1 LESPI
6 FREIK
11 EPRMREPQL
20 GVAVGKK
27 GVGKSYTTN
36 ILLQQYV
43 NGNPA
48 KGVQGR
54 RALILDVNDEFTH
67 VKAIGL
73 KDIVRFS
80 VHPQVELRRIRPFLP
95 DGRRMT
101 LDKIAETLFVILEQF
116 KGGLL
121 LIEDIN
127 RYVSDHLPKDIEGA
141 ICTNRHIDLDIIMH
155 FQSIGRI
162 TTKIWQN
169 CNWMRFHKNL
179 DSVDRH
185 ANKFED
191 KHEFLRLVEGMVNN
205 EYQSGNKRFYQYVN
219 LDEMKMMGFVD
230 QKKLDV
236 VIEEYIMMNQR
247 KLIRPYLNMKNE
259 SNKAKYTMDDAKRLV
274 KTRLIQ
280 TYT

>member
-1 LESPI
+1 
-6 FREIK
+6 
-11 EPRMREPQL
+11 MREPQL

-27 GVGKSYTTN
+27 SCGKTYTTN
-36 ILLQQYV
+36 IMLQQYV

-48 KGVQGR
+48 KGIAGR
-54 RALILDVNDEFTH
+54 KALILDVNDEFTH
-67 VKAIGL
+67 VKAISL
-73 KDIVRFS
+73 KDVVRFS
-80 VHPQVELRRIRPFLP
+80 AHPMVELRRIRPFLP

-101 LDKIAETLFVILEQF
+101 LEKIAETLFVILEQY

-185 ANKFED
+185 ANKFQD
-191 KHEFLRLVEGMVNN
+191 KHELLRVVEMLVNS
-205 EYQSGNKRFYQYVN
+205 EYTNGNKRFYQYIN
-219 LDEMKMMGFVD
+219 LDEMKLMGFID
-230 QKKLDV
+230 QKKLYV
-236 VIEEYIMMNQR
+236 V
-247 KLIRPYLNMKNE
+247 L
-259 SNKAKYTMDDAKRLV
+259 
-274 KTRLIQ
+274 
-280 TYT
+280 

>member
-1 LESPI
+1 
-6 FREIK
+6 
-11 EPRMREPQL
+11 MREPQL

-27 GVGKSYTTN
+27 SCGKSYTTN

-48 KGVQGR
+48 KGIAGR
-54 RALILDVNDEFTH
+54 KALILDVNDEFTH
-67 VKAIGL
+67 VKALSL
-73 KDIVRFS
+73 KDVVRFS
-80 VHPQVELRRIRPFLP
+80 AHPMVELRRIRPFLP

-101 LDKIAETLFVILEQF
+101 LEKIAETLFIILEQY

-185 ANKFED
+185 ANKFQD
-191 KHEFLRLVEGMVNN
+191 KQELLRLVEMLVNS
-205 EYQSGNKRFYQYVN
+205 EYTNGNKRFYQYIN
-219 LDEMKMMGFVD
+219 LDEMKLMGFID

-236 VIEEYIMMNQR
+236 VLEEFIMANQR
-247 KLIRPYLNMKNE
+247 RLIKPYLSLRDE
-259 SNKAKYTMDDAKRLV
+259 RNKPKHTMDEAKNLV
-274 KTRLIQ
+274 KARLLQ
-280 TYT
+280 DYT

>member
-1 LESPI
+1 
-6 FREIK
+6 
-11 EPRMREPQL
+11 MREPQL

-36 ILLQQYV
+36 IMLQQYV

-48 KGVQGR
+48 KGVAGR
-54 RALILDVNDEFTH
+54 RALILDVNDEFSH
-67 VKAIGL
+67 VKAISL
-73 KDIVRFS
+73 KDVVRFS
-80 VHPQVELRRIRPFLP
+80 VHPTVELRRIRPFLP

-101 LDKIAETLFVILEQF
+101 LDKIAETLFIILEQF

-185 ANKFED
+185 ANKFQD
-191 KHEFLRLVEGMVNN
+191 KHEFLRLVEGLVNA
-205 EYQSGNKRFYQYVN
+205 EYQNGNKRFYQYVN
-219 LDEMKMMGFVD
+219 LDEMKIMGFVD
-230 QKKLDV
+230 QKKLDTV
-236 VIEEYIMMNQR
+236 LDDYILGNQR
-247 KLIRPYLNMKNE
+247 KLIKPYLNMRNDQ
-259 SNKAKYTMDDAKRLV
+259 NKPKYTMDEAKKLV
-274 KTRLIQ
+274 KTQLLQ

>member
-1 LESPI
+1 
-6 FREIK
+6 
-11 EPRMREPQL
+11 MREPQL

-27 GVGKSYTTN
+27 GVGKSFTTN

-205 EYQSGNKRFYQYVN
+205 EYQSGNKRFYQYIN

-236 VIEEYIMMNQR
+236 VIDDYIMMNQR
-247 KLIRPYLNMKNE
+247 KLIRPYLNMKDE
-259 SNKAKYTMDDAKRLV
+259 RNKSKYTMEDAKRLV

>member
-1 LESPI
+1 
-6 FREIK
+6 
-11 EPRMREPQL
+11 MREPQL

-27 GVGKSYTTN
+27 GVGKTYTTN
-36 ILLQQYV
+36 IMLQQYV

-67 VKAIGL
+67 VKAIAL
-73 KDIVRFS
+73 KDVVRFS

-101 LDKIAETLFVILEQF
+101 LEKIAETLFVILEQY

-205 EYQSGNKRFYQYVN
+205 EYQSGNKRFYQYIN

-236 VIEEYIMMNQR
+236 VIEDYIMMNQR
-247 KLIRPYLNMKNE
+247 KLIRPYLNMKDE
-259 SNKAKYTMDDAKRLV
+259 RNKSKYTMDDAKRLV

>member
-1 LESPI
+1 
-6 FREIK
+6 
-11 EPRMREPQL
+11 MREPQL

-27 GVGKSYTTN
+27 GVGKTYTTN
-36 ILLQQYV
+36 IMLQQYV

-67 VKAIGL
+67 VKSIAL
-73 KDIVRFS
+73 KDVVRFS

-101 LDKIAETLFVILEQF
+101 LEKIAETLFVILEQY

-191 KHEFLRLVEGMVNN
+191 KHEFLKLVEGMVNT
-205 EYQSGNKRFYQYVN
+205 EYQNGNKRFYQYIN
-219 LDEMKMMGFVD
+219 LDEMKMMGFID

-236 VIEEYIMMNQR
+236 VIDEYIMMNQR
-247 KLIRPYLNMKNE
+247 KLIRPYLNMRDE
-259 SNKAKYTMDDAKRLV
+259 RNKAKYTMEDAKRLV

>member
-1 LESPI
+1 
-6 FREIK
+6 
-11 EPRMREPQL
+11 MREPQL

-27 GVGKSYTTN
+27 SCGKTFSTN
-36 ILLQQYV
+36 IMLQNYV

-48 KGVQGR
+48 KGVAGR
-54 RALILDVNDEFTH
+54 KALILDVNDEFTH
-67 VKAIGL
+67 VKAISL
-73 KDIVRFS
+73 KDVVRFS
-80 VHPQVELRRIRPFLP
+80 AHPTVELRRIRPFLP

-101 LDKIAETLFVILEQF
+101 LDKISETLFIILEQY

-127 RYVSDHLPKDIEGA
+127 RYISDHLPKDIEGA

-185 ANKFED
+185 ANKFQD
-191 KHEFLRLVEGMVNN
+191 KQELLRLVEMLVNS
-205 EYQSGNKRFYQYVN
+205 EYQNGNKRFYQYIN
-219 LDEMKMMGFVD
+219 LDEMKMMGFID
-230 QKKLDV
+230 QKKFDAVLDD
-236 VIEEYIMMNQR
+236 YILANQR
-247 KLIRPYLNMKNE
+247 KLIKPYLTMRDEK
-259 SNKAKYTMDDAKRLV
+259 NKAKYTMDDAKRLV
-274 KTRLIQ
+274 KTQLLQ

>member
-1 LESPI
+1 
-6 FREIK
+6 
-11 EPRMREPQL
+11 MREPQL

-36 ILLQQYV
+36 IMIHNYV
-43 NGNPA
+43 QGNPA
-48 KGVQGR
+48 KGVAGR
-54 RALILDVNDEFTH
+54 RALILDVNDEFAH
-67 VKAIGL
+67 VKAIAL

-80 VHPQVELRRIRPFLP
+80 VHPQVEVRRIRPFMP

-101 LDKIAETLFVILEQF
+101 LDKIAETLFIILEQYR
-116 KGGLL
+116 GGLL

-141 ICTNRHIDLDIIMH
+141 ICTNRHVDLDIIMH

-185 ANKFED
+185 AQKFED
-191 KHEFLRLVEGMVNN
+191 KAEFLKLIEMLVNN
-205 EYQSGNKRFYQYVN
+205 EYNTGNKRFYQYVN
-219 LDEMKMMGFVD
+219 LDEMQIMGYVD
-230 QKKLDV
+230 KKKFIAVTD
-236 VIEEYIMMNQR
+236 EYIMMNQR
-247 KLIRPYLNMKNE
+247 KLISPYMKMRD
-259 SNKAKYTMDDAKRLV
+259 NKNKPMYTVDKAVDAVRKRILD
-274 KTRLIQ
+274 
-280 TYT
+280 TYTNFK

>member
-1 LESPI
+1 
-6 FREIK
+6 
-11 EPRMREPQL
+11 MREPQL

-27 GVGKSYTTN
+27 GVGKTFSTN
-36 ILLQQYV
+36 IMLQQYV
-43 NGNPA
+43 NGNPS

-67 VKAIGL
+67 VKSIAL
-73 KDIVRFS
+73 KDVVRFS

-236 VIEEYIMMNQR
+236 VIDDYIMMNQR
-247 KLIRPYLNMKNE
+247 KLIRPYLNMRDEK
-259 SNKAKYTMDDAKRLV
+259 NKAKYTMDDAKRLV

>member
-1 LESPI
+1 
-6 FREIK
+6 
-11 EPRMREPQL
+11 MREPQL

-27 GVGKSYTTN
+27 SCGKSYTTN

-48 KGVQGR
+48 KGIAGR
-54 RALILDVNDEFTH
+54 KALILDVNDEFTH
-67 VKAIGL
+67 VKALSL
-73 KDIVRFS
+73 KDVVRFS
-80 VHPQVELRRIRPFLP
+80 AHPMVELRRIRPFLP

-101 LDKIAETLFVILEQF
+101 LEKIAETLFIILEQY

-185 ANKFED
+185 ANKFQD
-191 KHEFLRLVEGMVNN
+191 KQELLRLVEMLVNS
-205 EYQSGNKRFYQYVN
+205 EYTNGNKRFYQYIN
-219 LDEMKMMGFVD
+219 LDEMKLMGFID

-236 VIEEYIMMNQR
+236 VLEEFIMANQR
-247 KLIRPYLNMKNE
+247 RLIKPYL
-259 SNKAKYTMDDAKRLV
+259 SLRDDRNKPKHTMDEAKNLV
-274 KTRLIQ
+274 KARLLQ
-280 TYT
+280 DYT

>member
-1 LESPI
+1 
-6 FREIK
+6 
-11 EPRMREPQL
+11 MREPQL

-27 GVGKSYTTN
+27 GVGKSFTTN
-36 ILLQQYV
+36 SMLQHYAM
-43 NGNPA
+43 GNPS
-48 KGVQGR
+48 KGVVGR
-54 RALILDVNDEFTH
+54 RVLILDVNDEYSH
-67 VKAIGL
+67 YKSIAL

-80 VHPQVELRRIRPFLP
+80 VHPLIEIRRIRPFLP

-116 KGGLL
+116 RGGLL

-141 ICTNRHIDLDIIMH
+141 ICTNRHVDLDIIMH

-169 CNWMRFHKNL
+169 CNWMRFHNNL

-185 ANKFED
+185 AQKFED
-191 KHEFLRLVEGMVNN
+191 KHEFLKLVELLVNH
-205 EYQSGNKRFYQYVN
+205 EYQNGNNRFYQYVD
-219 LDEMKMMGFVD
+219 LDEMKLTGFVD
-230 QKKLDV
+230 PKKLDL
-236 VIEEYIMMNQR
+236 VIDEYIIMNQR
-247 KLIRPYLNMKNE
+247 KLVRPYLNMRDNK
-259 SNKAKYTMDDAKRLV
+259 NKAVYDMDGAKKMVKKRL
-274 KTRLIQ
+274 LE

>member
-1 LESPI
+1 
-6 FREIK
+6 
-11 EPRMREPQL
+11 
-20 GVAVGKK
+20 
-27 GVGKSYTTN
+27 
-36 ILLQQYV
+36 
-43 NGNPA
+43 
-48 KGVQGR
+48 
-54 RALILDVNDEFTH
+54 
-67 VKAIGL
+67 
-73 KDIVRFS
+73 
-80 VHPQVELRRIRPFLP
+80 
-95 DGRRMT
+95 
-101 LDKIAETLFVILEQF
+101 LEQF

>member
-1 LESPI
+1 
-6 FREIK
+6 
-11 EPRMREPQL
+11 MREPQL

-36 ILLQQYV
+36 LMIQNYV
-43 NGNPA
+43 QGNPA
-48 KGVQGR
+48 KGVYGR

-67 VKAIGL
+67 IKAISL

-80 VHPQVELRRIRPFLP
+80 VHPQIEARRIRPFMP

-101 LDKIAETLFVILEQF
+101 LDKIAETLFIILEQYRN
-116 KGGLL
+116 GLL

-141 ICTNRHIDLDIIMH
+141 ICTNRHVDLDIVMH

-185 ANKFED
+185 AQKFED
-191 KHEFLRLVEGMVNN
+191 KHEFLKLVEMLVNN
-205 EYQSGNKRFYQYVN
+205 EYNSGNKRFYQYVN
-219 LDEMKMMGFVD
+219 LDEMQMMGFVD
-230 QKKLDV
+230 NKKLDAV
-236 VIEEYIMMNQR
+236 VNEYVMMNQR
-247 KLIRPYLNMKNE
+247 KLIAPFMRMRNNKNKPLYTVDEAVNMVK
-259 SNKAKYTMDDAKRLV
+259 KRLL
-274 KTRLIQ
+274 TD
-280 TYT
+280 YTSSK